1 MGKSQPQI
9 PSVTETAAAQTGTN
23 VSTAL
28 AQQQLNAVNQV
39 GPGGSVTY
47 DQSGTYDY
55 TDPATGQTYSLPKLT
70 QTTSLSPGSQQLY
83 DTGQQINQNLASL
96 GLEQSGRLSG
106 LLGEP
111 FSLDNDAT
119 ESRLMELA
127 SKRLDPQLDRRRE
140 SEQTRLANQGIKLGS
155 TAYDRAM
162 EQVNQ
167 GENDARNQLLLTG
180 RNQAVQEALLER
192 NQPLNEI
199 IGLSTGTQIA
209 GPQAGGLPQTG
220 LPTTDVAGLTT
231 QNYNQQMQ
239 QYMAQQQQNN
249 SLLGGLFGLGSA
261 AIIASDRRLKTD
273 IKKVGKTNDGQQL
286 YSYKYRDDPS
296 GRPQIG
302 LMAQDVAKTKPEA
315 VVPMLSGYMAVDY
328 DKALEAA

>member
-1 MGKSQPQI
+1 MKPQQPKI
-9 PSVTETAAAQTGTN
+9 PSVTETAGAQTGTN

-28 AQQQLNAVNQV
+28 AQQQLNAINQV

-47 DQSGTYDY
+47 DQSGTYEF
-55 TDPATGQTYSLPKLT
+55 TDPATGQKYTLPKLT
-70 QTTSLSPGSQQLY
+70 ATTSLSPGQQQLY
-83 DTGQQINQNLASL
+83 DTGQQISQNLAQL
-96 GLEQSGRLSG
+96 GLDQSGRLSG
-106 LLGEP
+106 LLSEP

-119 ESRLMELA
+119 ESRLLELA

-140 SEQTRLANQGIKLGS
+140 SEMARLANQGIKLGS
-155 TAYDRAM
+155 TAYDRAV
-162 EQVNQ
+162 EGLNQ
-167 GENDARNQLLLTG
+167 GENDAYNQLLLTG

-209 GPQAGGLPQTG
+209 TPQAALPQTG
-220 LPTTDVAGLTT
+220 LPTTDVAGLTS
-231 QNYNQQMQ
+231 QNYNQQWQ
-239 QYMAQQQQNN
+239 QYQAQQAQQN

-286 YSYKYRDDPS
+286 YSYKYRDDPT

-315 VVPMLSGYMAVDY
+315 VVPMMSGFLAVDY